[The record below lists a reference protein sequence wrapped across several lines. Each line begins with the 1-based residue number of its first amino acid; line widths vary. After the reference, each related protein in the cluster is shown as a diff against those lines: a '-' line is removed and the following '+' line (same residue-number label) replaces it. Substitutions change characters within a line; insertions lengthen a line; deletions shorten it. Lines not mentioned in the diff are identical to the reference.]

1 MYLRKYKWG
10 DYINGNPG
18 GLISIGGNLVDTI
31 DPGNEFGVRS
41 NLGAG
46 ASGFLKGASAGAALG
61 PWGALAGG
69 VIGGATSIFANNKA
83 KKEEERIKRER
94 EELALQNIKNN
105 SQAILSTY
113 PTSGIMSAKYGA
125 YLKMP
130 AGGYLPY
137 PTDGSEVEQLASNA
151 AVYKGE
157 THANGG
163 IDIDTNQDQQPDV
176 EIEDQEVIKD
186 QMVLSNRLKPT
197 KEILDTI
204 KGLGVNIKQDDTY
217 ASLAERF
224 AKKKGEYETNLNST
238 RIGES
243 GTAKLMIDRLDSAI
257 DNLFQDQQIQ
267 KMKEG
272 INSNTMKYGGYLKS
286 NFHGKSG
293 YYVGSDFVPL
303 KKMEDGGKLNNPDKP
318 KRKITSTA
326 LATYFNSTNDLTKK
340 FAEDRGWVSREDY
353 DNWRKAWFD
362 NNTPW
367 GTDLKSNANLF
378 WEEGGMRDVIQ
389 EFQNNPKTTRVHV
402 GNFKGQ
408 ELNKYLHPKGA
419 PATYTPYQDNN
430 AAIFEIEVDESS
442 NTNESKAN
450 LPTMKNISKESN
462 IYPMNFGA
470 ISVVSGASS
479 NFKQPSGATK
489 AYGMSYAYGGKL
501 KKMTFGDYIPG
512 SLTEDF
518 TLSGKGGYPLMT
530 PTLED
535 DLYSIN
541 PFSAKLNYIKS
552 STENPNRKFNYPIN
566 YKSLPINPLGFK
578 QSAVNSN
585 FDPSSLG
592 KSIIS
597 GASNNVDI
605 NKEPFNLSTLSDNLG
620 NIATGVGALANQ
632 AQINKLETE
641 YTPELVSA
649 PVYNFTSRLPY
660 LRSQIDQA
668 YTTARQGLRGS
679 GAQDN
684 QALQANLYAKSLES
698 LNQATMDE
706 FSREDM
712 FKTRFNEMVNRNQM
726 FNTEAINRAR
736 FGSMDNRN
744 QRRALTQQNIDNT
757 IRSVI
762 GNQVAKDQQE
772 LDFVKNYMSLLKA
785 GNTGVNKRILK
796 GLNPRL
802 RRRIFGNYVG

>member
-408 ELNKYLHPKGA
+408 ELNKYLYPKGA

-479 NFKQPSGATK
+479 TRKPSGATK

-518 TLSGKGGYPLMT
+518 TLSGKGGYPLLARRKAFDDYRK
-530 PTLED
+530 TLQEQ
-535 DLYSIN
+535 
-541 PFSAKLNYIKS
+541 
-552 STENPNRKFNYPIN
+552 IN
-566 YKSLPINPLGFK
+566 YESLPINPLGFK

-585 FDPSSLG
+585 
-592 KSIIS
+592 
-597 GASNNVDI
+597 NNVDI

-772 LDFVKNYMSLLKA
+772 LDFAKNYMSLLKA
-785 GNTGVNKRILK
+785 GNTGVDKRILE
-796 GLNPRL
+796 GFNPRL
-802 RRRIFGNYVG
+802 RRRIFGNY